1 MKKILFIILII
12 CSFSLQVFAKPP
24 IIDLETNTIE
34 MLNKRDDGGI
44 MIFSVDIARIGVGE
58 SITWLP
64 TDKMHNVEWKNGPDG
79 AELPKKSK
87 FSKEFTMEFT
97 VPGIYVYVCTPH
109 VAKGMMGIVIVGG
122 DTSNKEA
129 ISNTRIMGKSKKR
142 LKALLDNIE

>member
-87 FSKEFTMEFT
+87 FSKKFKYIGTDIHQKKFKNVIFDDIT
-97 VPGIYVYVCTPH
+97 IYN
-109 VAKGMMGIVIVGG
+109 KNFLKKFNVI
-122 DTSNKEA
+122 
-129 ISNTRIMGKSKKR
+129 I
-142 LKALLDNIE
+142 